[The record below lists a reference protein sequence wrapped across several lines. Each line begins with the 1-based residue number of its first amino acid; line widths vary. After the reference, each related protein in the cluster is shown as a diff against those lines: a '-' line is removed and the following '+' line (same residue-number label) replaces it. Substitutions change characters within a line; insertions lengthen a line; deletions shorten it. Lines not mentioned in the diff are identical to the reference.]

1 MGVLVEVG
9 VGVGDVLEVDVG
21 ETTGVGVDVG
31 ETTGVGV
38 GVAACV
44 DGELLLLLLPLHP
57 TTRDRATSSNPK
69 QYVLSIVDLRI
80 GIFFA
85 ITLIVVFGRFFA
97 ILFF

>member
-1 MGVLVEVG
+1 MEVG
-9 VGVGDVLEVDVG
+9 VGVGDVLE
-21 ETTGVGVDVG
+21 VDVG

-85 ITLIVVFGRFFA
+85 ITLIVVFGRFFV
-97 ILFF
+97 ILFFR